1 MKFKLDDIQ
10 ILVLM
15 HYVMIMLMV
24 IIFFKIVKCS
34 WKLKKYLDLVFILS
48 CHKNKVNRK
57 MEVCCQV
64 RVLNNPYKII
74 GVHLYKYAIMKSLHI
89 HGFDNL
95 FDYWGPNWSLE
106 KFKMNENFI
115 CSCF

>member
-10 ILVLM
+10 ILVLI

-24 IIFFKIVKCS
+24 IIIFKIVKCS
-34 WKLKKYLDLVFILS
+34 WTLKMYLDLVFILS
-48 CHKNKVNRK
+48 FHKNKVNRK

-74 GVHLYKYAIMKSLHI
+74 GVHLYEDAIMKSLHI

-95 FDYWGPNWSLE
+95 FNY
-106 KFKMNENFI
+106 
-115 CSCF
+115 